1 MTLTYYDLEKIGISR
16 VREYIKSADHDRQ
29 VAEAL
34 EAHSKNKKVSNTNN
48 KTQHRHNLRLR
59 RAH

>member
-1 MTLTYYDLEKIGISR
+1 MTLTYYDLEKIGTLR
-16 VREYIKSADHDRQ
+16 VSEYIKSADHDRQ

-34 EAHSKNKKVSNTNN
+34 EARSKNEKINGTKNY
-48 KTQHRHNLRLR
+48 TQHRHNFGLR